1 MFYTRQAGS
10 TSELTTDDGIEYIG
24 KVLIKNLPP
33 LRQAESVVRVTFELT
48 KEYLLNAIVNVLD
61 RNDNVI
67 RSESVRINKVGV

>member
-1 MFYTRQAGS
+1 MFYTRKAGS